1 MGLSQDIAKARKELE
16 KLIRQYELLSGDDV
30 PSAFRDVANST
41 EETSKALKEVQNLS
55 KSIQRDISELDDVLG
70 SVVSHLNK
78 VVDSLSTGNAELN
91 RQKNALRSISRI
103 GSEIL
108 NMKEGEVAASK
119 SSIQKLQN
127 KLSFEKLQLQLLQKQ
142 HNVNSD
148 AYKMYGDQITQL
160 EAVKSASEKVLK
172 IHQKTNRQLGFAP
185 QILGGIDK
193 QMQKLGLPDLG
204 VSDALEQTQ
213 KLSQAAGGTQS
224 ILKTW
229 SVFTV
234 AFVKNLSQA
243 LSLSTLLQFG
253 VGQIFSIFKEIDA
266 QTTDFAANMGVTYS
280 EANATKKEMQDIARD
295 TGDASVRSD
304 ILMKSQMAIG
314 KEIGTNAKLN
324 KKDLVTMNKLVNS
337 GKLRMESAAKLQKL
351 SLLTGKSL
359 NKSTKEILGASKA
372 QQMKN
377 GLVLNEMDVLEDV
390 SKISGQLAL
399 NLGDNPKRLAEAVT
413 TAREF
418 GITLGQAE
426 QMSRSLLNFEDS
438 IQNELE
444 AELLTGKEL
453 NLEKA
458 RGLALAGEADKAAAE
473 LLKTMSY
480 QEFMNID
487 NVLAQDAIAKSMGMQ
502 TNELAESLRQREAL
516 NKMGAKEGQSM
527 QERYNELVKEGKSQA
542 EIAAMVGGEEQRQ
555 MLEKQGIQDKFNDSM
570 FKLKEIIANELMPVF
585 QKIGDFLAAHPGA
598 IFKTL
603 KAAGALGL
611 AFVGIKTTM
620 QIIKGIQFAQN
631 LLSKENI
638 ALLQTRLLTQ
648 EGILTTLGLQDSV
661 IAYQMAKA
669 EGMNTLT
676 AIREG
681 MEQNILGKLIL
692 QGAKIV
698 YNIGKAI
705 LMNVQK
711 AIEVVANGTI
721 LSSLGAQ
728 ALGMVKLIARGAVY
742 LATLLAQAAAAMA
755 ANAAITF
762 GIGVAVAV
770 AAAAAGYAAIKS
782 MTANDMVS
790 PGKKKQGYGERT
802 LFGPEGAIQ
811 LNNNDTVIAGTN
823 LFGNDTVSEPG
834 KSTKMKGEG
843 QVKVQ
848 SEGPNMSA
856 VIEAINSLAGRPISV
871 QIDGREIA
879 IATEDSNS
887 RAMGDN
893 RRNNSYQVS

>member
-1 MGLSQDIAKARKELE
+1 MGLKEDLAKAKKDL
-16 KLIRQYELLSGDDV
+16 KDIISTYELLSEQDV
-30 PSAFRDVANST
+30 PQAFRDVANST
-41 EETSKALKEVQNLS
+41 EKTSKHLEEMQKLT
-55 KSIQRDISELDDVLG
+55 KSIERDVSELDNVLG
-70 SVVSHLNK
+70 SVIANLNK
-78 VVDSLSTGNAELN
+78 VVDSLSGANAQLN

-142 HNVNSD
+142 HSVNSD
-148 AYKMYGDQITQL
+148 AYKMYENQIIQL

-172 IHQKTNRQLGFAP
+172 VHQKTNRQLGFAP

-193 QMQKLGLPDLG
+193 QMQKLGLPNLG

-213 KLSQAAGGTQS
+213 KLNQAAGGTQS

-229 SVFTV
+229 STFTV
-234 AFVKNLSQA
+234 AFVKNLNQA

-253 VGQIFSIFKEIDA
+253 IGQIFSIFKEIDG
-266 QTTDFAANMGVTYS
+266 QTTEFAANMGVTYS
-280 EANATKKEMQDIARD
+280 EANATKEEMQNIARA

-314 KEIGTNAKLN
+314 KEVGTNAKLN

-351 SLLTGKSL
+351 SLLNGKSL
-359 NKSTKEILGASKA
+359 QNNSKEILGAAKA
-372 QQMKN
+372 QASKN
-377 GLVLNEMDVLEDV
+377 GLVLNEMDIMDDV
-390 SKISGQLAL
+390 ANISDLLAI
-399 NLGDNPKRLAEAVT
+399 NLGESSTRMAEAAVNT
-413 TAREF
+413 RKF
-418 GITLGQAE
+418 GINLAQAE
-426 QMSRSLLNFEDS
+426 SMSRSLLDFESS
-438 IQNELE
+438 IAAELE
-444 AELLTGKEL
+444 AELLTGKSL
-453 NLEKA
+453 NMEKA
-458 RGLALAGEADKAAAE
+458 RSLALAGKSDQAAAE
-473 LLKTMSY
+473 MLKQVKSSA
-480 QEFMNID
+480 EFAKMDVI
-487 NVLAQDAIAKSMGMQ
+487 AQDAIAKSMGMSSQ
-502 TNELAESLRQREAL
+502 ELAKSLRNREAL
-516 NKMGAKEGQSM
+516 NKMGAKEGQSAQARY
-527 QERYNELVKEGKSQA
+527 QEMVKSGMSHK
-542 EIAAMVGGEEQRQ
+542 EIAEQMQ
-555 MLEKQGIQDKFNDSM
+555 DEDMANMLQKQGIQDKFNDSM

-603 KAAGALGL
+603 KAVGALGL

-620 QIIKGIQFAQN
+620 KIIEGIQFAQN

-638 ALLQTRLLTQ
+638 QLLRTRLFTQ

-661 IAYQMAKA
+661 LAFQMAKA
-669 EGMNTLT
+669 EGMNFLQ

-692 QGAKIV
+692 QGGKIV

-711 AIEVVANGTI
+711 AAEVAANYSIVASQNTQ
-721 LSSLGAQ
+721 LG
-728 ALGMVKLIARGAVY
+728 GFVKLIARGAAY

-762 GIGVAVAV
+762 GIGVAIAV
-770 AAAAAGYAAIKS
+770 AAAAAGYAAVKA

-811 LNNNDTVIAGTN
+811 LNDKDTVIAGTN

-834 KSTKMKGEG
+834 KATERKGKGEIK
-843 QVKVQ
+843 VK
-848 SEGPNMSA
+848 SEGADMSA

-879 IATEDSNS
+879 IATEDGNP